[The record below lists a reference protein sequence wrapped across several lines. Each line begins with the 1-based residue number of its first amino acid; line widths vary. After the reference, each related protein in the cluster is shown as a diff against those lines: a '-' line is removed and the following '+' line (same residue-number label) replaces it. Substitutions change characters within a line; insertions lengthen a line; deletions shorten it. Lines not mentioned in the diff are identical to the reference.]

1 MSKFK
6 GLKKLSDRDFR
17 RCIGVKRVTFDLMV
31 KRLKEA
37 EAEQKKIGGRP
48 NDQSIEDRLLMTL
61 EYLREYR
68 TYMHIA
74 VTYGT
79 SETSCIRNCRWVE
92 EVLVKCREF
101 RLPSRRVLHEADH
114 QFEVVLIDATESPI
128 QRPKKKGARRQED
141 QKPQ

>member
-6 GLKKLSDRDFR
+6 GLKRLSDDDFR
-17 RCIGVKRVTFDLMV
+17 RYVGVKRVTFDLMV

-37 EAEQKKIGGRP
+37 EAEQKKYGGRP
-48 NDQSIEDRLLMTL
+48 NDQRIEDRLLMTL
-61 EYLREYR
+61 EYFREYR
-68 TYMHIA
+68 TYFHVA
-74 VTYGT
+74 NSYGT

-92 EVLVKCREF
+92 GILVKCQEF
-101 RLPSRRVLHEADH
+101 RLPSQRVLHEADH

-128 QRPKKKGARRQED
+128 QRPKKKGVQREES